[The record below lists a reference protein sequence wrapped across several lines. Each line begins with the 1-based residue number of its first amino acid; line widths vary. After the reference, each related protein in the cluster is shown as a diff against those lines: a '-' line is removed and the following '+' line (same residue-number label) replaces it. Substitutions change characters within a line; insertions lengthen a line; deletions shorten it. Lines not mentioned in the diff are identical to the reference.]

1 MSDETIHIEVYFK
14 KHEDIPYIGYEI
26 EDKDDTILFSAFILE
41 DCLHQFGRAEKKKEI
56 LFISSAELKERFKL
70 MKKNFL
76 VIPNNIDYK
85 INCLIKYIEKNE
97 EYYYG
102 IRTIYLV

>member
-14 KHEDIPYIGYEI
+14 KNEDIPYIGYEI
-26 EDKDDTILFSAFILE
+26 ED
-41 DCLHQFGRAEKKKEI
+41 LHQFGRAEKKKEI

-70 MKKNFL
+70 MKKKIV

>member
-1 MSDETIHIEVYFK
+1 MSDKTIHIEVYFK
-14 KHEDIPYIGYEI
+14 KNEDIPYIGYEI
-26 EDKDDTILFSAFILE
+26 ED
-41 DCLHQFGRAEKKKEI
+41 LHQFGRAEKKKEI

-70 MKKNFL
+70 MKKKIV

>member
-1 MSDETIHIEVYFK
+1 MSDKTIHIDVYLK
-14 KHEDIPYIGYEI
+14 KM
-26 EDKDDTILFSAFILE
+26 KTFLTLVMKLKMKTI
-41 DCLHQFGRAEKKKEI
+41 
-56 LFISSAELKERFKL
+56 LKERFKL
-70 MKKNFL
+70 MKKKIL